1 MAVKV
6 LGWVWDHSQA
16 KGAERLVLLA
26 IADCANAAGY
36 DAWPSM
42 TELCRKTRLSE
53 RGVQKAIRRLEE
65 MGELQVLA
73 NAGRGRTNRYRVVM
87 ETPNEVRGLEDQKP
101 RTGDGVKEGENPE
114 PRTPRTEFAPEPG
127 SPKTPN
133 LVRETPNEVHPEPS
147 EPSVEPSVPTA
158 QPAQRSDGEP
168 TAQTLVAEWIDHCNK
183 RPPGRVIGQIS
194 KEIGALLNEGI
205 AYADVRAG
213 LAAWHQKSL
222 HPSTLA
228 SVVHEVMNSPSSAA
242 VHKLKPSTTDAR
254 IAATQ
259 ALKEKYRTQGPQLIR
274 GEIAQ

>member
-1 MAVKV
+1 MDRGIGVAVKV
-6 LGWVWDHSQA
+6 LGWVWEFSQS

-26 IADCANAAGY
+26 IADCANASGH

-65 MGELQVLA
+65 MGELRVTK
-73 NAGRGRTNRYRVVM
+73 NAGRGRTNRYQIVM
-87 ETPNEVRGLEDQKP
+87 ETPNEVQGS
-101 RTGDGVKEGENPE
+101 EGQNPE

-127 SPKTPN
+127 SPQTPN

-147 EPSVEPSVPTA
+147 EPSGEPSVPTA
-158 QPAQRSDGEP
+158 P
-168 TAQTLVAEWIDHCNK
+168 TAQTLVAEWVDHCNK
-183 RPPGRVIGQIS
+183 RPPGRVIGQIA
-194 KEIGALLNEGI
+194 KEIGALLAEGI

-213 LAAWHQKSL
+213 LAAWHSKGL

-242 VHKLKPSTTDAR
+242 VPKPKPSTADQRVAQG
-254 IAATQ
+254 Q
-259 ALKEKYRTQGPQLIR
+259 ALKAEFAAPRNHIR
-274 GEIAQ
+274 GELA

>member
-6 LGWVWDHSQA
+6 LGWVWDHSRA

-65 MGELQVLA
+65 MGELSVLA

-101 RTGDGVKEGENPE
+101 RTEDGVSKDGNPE

-158 QPAQRSDGEP
+158 QAAQAVDGEP

-183 RPPGRVIGQIS
+183 KPPGRVVGQIA

-259 ALKEKYRTQGPQLIR
+259 ALKEKYRTQPQSIR